1 MSLNFYRVCGS
12 FIALFWGFHS
22 SLEASPKILQ
32 DCRTWLYQSWAA
44 IQTHRLEP
52 EHFES
57 LKKRYLFVTSDST
70 EPEPETRDKAWLQFN
85 KAIEFLKSSKWYQ
98 DEKKV
103 LDYFLQDDTLLIGID
118 LGNSATMISSRLDK
132 PLFVISAKDLL
143 NSESWVHEAAHWWIL
158 NEYPQITELYRK
170 ARKDLEKHSELQVA
184 IDLRDALQ
192 LWFEIKANEI
202 SMANSSATLES
213 FQIYQ
218 ELTEYWTKKLRLAWP
233 DSKSKA
239 KALRMKLKEE
249 ILSLIR
255 WGYGVSL
262 DEHHLKLFD

>member
-1 MSLNFYRVCGS
+1 M
-12 FIALFWGFHS
+12 
-22 SLEASPKILQ
+22 
-32 DCRTWLYQSWAA
+32 
-44 IQTHRLEP
+44 
-52 EHFES
+52 
-57 LKKRYLFVTSDST
+57 TSDST